1 MEPLNQEILWEA
13 IKFYDG
19 NKFVKNANKIA
30 LELVLKLLQ
39 LVREKE
45 VKHDF
50 KCQVLEKTIKLL
62 MKPSVN
68 REDNL
73 KLSKE
78 LTAELM
84 KETNESDR

>member
-1 MEPLNQEILWEA
+1 M
-13 IKFYDG
+13 
-19 NKFVKNANKIA
+19 KNADKIA
-30 LELVLKLLQ
+30 LELALQ
-39 LVREKE
+39 LLNYVREDEKKGI
-45 VKHDF
+45 VKRDF
-50 KCQVLEKTIKLL
+50 KCDVLEKTVNLL